1 MFRKR
6 DRAGKTPEP
15 YRHTV
20 MEGFIDDYRRVR
32 LFIALASL
40 VLLGVLFLLGGQE
53 GDVLVF
59 NALGLSVMAVHAGWS
74 IITGV
79 RTPRIAIFLD
89 ITVIGA
95 ASATS
100 VVESTSAIL
109 LAFWC
114 VLITFLTFGRS
125 RYLFYAYAATVYV
138 VTVSQAVPAP
148 DIALTISVLFM
159 IGVAVLILV
168 TVNQRMLMLE
178 LQRSQLLGSVSHEL
192 RNQLTGVM
200 GMIDL
205 ALDKNIVPSQEEVR
219 DLIVLARREAA
230 DATGIIE
237 DLLTASRMES
247 NVLDVATEP
256 VDLDREVAKVVD
268 HYPTEGMTIR
278 HTGPR
283 SGVVAL
289 ADQVRLRQ
297 VLRNLLS
304 NAVRYGGKSI
314 AISVHPDGAKVH
326 IQVADDGPGVPVGEE
341 ETIFLPYRR
350 AANTPRHKS
359 SVGLGLWISRRLA
372 KAMGG
377 DLTYR
382 HVAGETV
389 FEFTLP
395 VYAPPV
401 ITLPTPIAIAE
412 GTRPGGDH
420 IADGYSPEIS
430 IQRRD

>member
-1 MFRKR
+1 MPINRTWVRIVNRGWFRRR
-6 DRAGKTPEP
+6 DRAVSTSKP

-32 LFIALASL
+32 LIIALASL
-40 VLLGVLFLLGGQE
+40 ALLGVLFLVGTQ
-53 GDVLVF
+53 DNKVLIV
-59 NALGLSVMAVHAGWS
+59 NSLGLSLMAIHAGWNILS
-74 IITGV
+74 GV
-79 RTPRIAIFLD
+79 RAPRFALAVD
-89 ITVIGA
+89 MTVIGA
-95 ASATS
+95 ASVASSTES
-100 VVESTSAIL
+100 VAAIL

-114 VLITFLTFGRS
+114 VLITFLTYGRS
-125 RYLFYAYAATVYV
+125 RQIFYAYAAVLYV
-138 VTVSQAVPAP
+138 VEISLALAVP
-148 DIALTISVLFM
+148 DIALTISILFM
-159 IGVAVLILV
+159 VGVMVLVLI

-205 ALDKNIVPSQEEVR
+205 ALDRDIVPSQEEVR

-247 NVLDVATEP
+247 NVLDVASEP
-256 VDLDREVAKVVD
+256 VDLDLEVAKVVD
-268 HYPTEGMTIR
+268 HYPAEGMSIN
-278 HTGPR
+278 HTGSR

-326 IQVADDGPGVPVGEE
+326 IRVADDGPGVPVGEE

-382 HVAGETV
+382 HVTGETV

-395 VYAPPV
+395 VYEPPV
-401 ITLPTPIAIAE
+401 VGMAPAIAVTE
-412 GTRPGGDH
+412 ST
-420 IADGYSPEIS
+420 
-430 IQRRD
+430 

>member
-1 MFRKR
+1 
-6 DRAGKTPEP
+6 
-15 YRHTV
+15 

-32 LFIALASL
+32 LIIALAAL
-40 VLLGVLFLLGGQE
+40 ALLGLIFLIGGQDTNVLLV
-53 GDVLVF
+53 

-74 IITGV
+74 VITRV
-79 RTPRIAIFLD
+79 RTPRLAILVD
-89 ITVIGA
+89 VTVIGA
-95 ASATS
+95 AAATS
-100 VVESTSAIL
+100 AVEATLALL

-125 RYLFYAYAATVYV
+125 RALFYGYAASVYV
-138 VTVSQAVPAP
+138 VTVSLAEPAP
-148 DIALTISVLFM
+148 DIALTTSVLFM
-159 IGVAVLILV
+159 VAVMVLILI

-205 ALDKNIVPSQEEVR
+205 ALDKKIVPSEEEIR

-237 DLLTASRMES
+237 DLLTASRMEG
-247 NVLDVATEP
+247 NALDVAREP
-256 VDLDREVAKVVD
+256 VDLDQELARVVE

-278 HTGPR
+278 HDGPR
-283 SGVVAL
+283 SGVLAL

-314 AISVHPDGAKVH
+314 SISVHPDGAKVH
-326 IQVADDGPGVPVGEE
+326 IQIADDGPGVPAGEE

-372 KAMGG
+372 RAMGG

-382 HVAGETV
+382 HLEGQTV

-395 VYAPPV
+395 VYVGDRFYHPTGAPDAPV
-401 ITLPTPIAIAE
+401 GSQEPPAA
-412 GTRPGGDH
+412 GD
-420 IADGYSPEIS
+420 
-430 IQRRD
+430 RRVLSGDVFDP

>member
-1 MFRKR
+1 M
-6 DRAGKTPEP
+6 
-15 YRHTV
+15 
-20 MEGFIDDYRRVR
+20 
-32 LFIALASL
+32 
-40 VLLGVLFLLGGQE
+40 
-53 GDVLVF
+53 
-59 NALGLSVMAVHAGWS
+59 
-74 IITGV
+74 
-79 RTPRIAIFLD
+79 
-89 ITVIGA
+89 
-95 ASATS
+95 
-100 VVESTSAIL
+100 IL
-109 LAFWC
+109 L
-114 VLITFLTFGRS
+114 
-125 RYLFYAYAATVYV
+125 
-138 VTVSQAVPAP
+138 
-148 DIALTISVLFM
+148 TI
-159 IGVAVLILV
+159 
-168 TVNQRMLMLE
+168 NQRMLMLE

-205 ALDKNIVPSQEEVR
+205 ALDKDIVPTQDEVR
-219 DLIVLARREAA
+219 DLIILARREAA

-256 VDLDREVAKVVD
+256 VDLDLEVAKVVD

-278 HTGPR
+278 HAGPR

-314 AISVHPDGAKVH
+314 AISVVPDGAKVH
-326 IQVADDGPGVPVGEE
+326 IQVADDGPGVPAGEE

-382 HVAGETV
+382 HADGQTV

-395 VYAPPV
+395 VYIPPV
-401 ITLPTPIAIAE
+401 VTLPTPVAIAE
-412 GTRPGGDH
+412 GT
-420 IADGYSPEIS
+420 
-430 IQRRD
+430 

>member
-1 MFRKR
+1 M
-6 DRAGKTPEP
+6 PEP
-15 YRHTV
+15 YRHTL
-20 MEGFIDDYRRVR
+20 MEGFIDDYGRIR
-32 LFIALASL
+32 LFVALASL
-40 VLLGVLFLLGGQE
+40 ALLGVIFLVGEQKTN
-53 GDVLVF
+53 VLIV
-59 NALGLSVMAVHAGWS
+59 NALGLSIMAVHGGWS
-74 IITGV
+74 LITGV
-79 RTPRIAIFLD
+79 RTPRIALFVD
-89 ITVIGA
+89 VTVIGA
-95 ASATS
+95 AAATTA
-100 VVESTSAIL
+100 VQATWALL

-125 RYLFYAYAATVYV
+125 RLLFLAYATFVYV
-138 VTVSQAVPAP
+138 VTVRLAEPAP
-148 DIALTISVLFM
+148 DIALTISILFM
-159 IGVAVLILV
+159 VGLMVLILT
-168 TVNQRMLMLE
+168 TVNHRMMMLE
-178 LQRSQLLGSVSHEL
+178 IQRSQLLGSVSHEL

-237 DLLTASRMES
+237 DLLTASRIEG
-247 NVLDVATEP
+247 NALDVATEP
-256 VDLDREVAKVVD
+256 VDLGQEVAKIVD
-268 HYPTEGMTIR
+268 HYPSEGRTIR

-304 NAVRYGGKSI
+304 NAVRYGGKAI
-314 AISVHPDGAKVH
+314 AISVHPEGSKVH
-326 IQVADDGPGVPVGEE
+326 IQVADDGPGVPASEE

-382 HVAGETV
+382 HSNGETV
-389 FEFTLP
+389 FELTLP
-395 VYAPPV
+395 VYVPPATVAAPQPV
-401 ITLPTPIAIAE
+401 GVA
-412 GTRPGGDH
+412 GD
-420 IADGYSPEIS
+420 S
-430 IQRRD
+430 

>member
-1 MFRKR
+1 
-6 DRAGKTPEP
+6 
-15 YRHTV
+15 

-40 VLLGVLFLLGGQE
+40 ALLAVLFAVGGQE
-53 GDVLVF
+53 TSVLVV

-74 IITGV
+74 LITGV

-100 VVESTSAIL
+100 VVESASAIL
-109 LAFWC
+109 FAFWC

-125 RYLFYAYAATVYV
+125 RLLFFGYAAVVYV
-138 VTVSQAVPAP
+138 LTIAQARPVPDASLTVS
-148 DIALTISVLFM
+148 ILFM
-159 IGVAVLILV
+159 IGVVVMILL
-168 TVNQRMLMLE
+168 TINQRMLMLE

-205 ALDKNIVPSQEEVR
+205 ALDKDIVPTQDEVR
-219 DLIVLARREAA
+219 DLIILARREAA

-256 VDLDREVAKVVD
+256 VDLDLEVAKVVD

-314 AISVHPDGAKVH
+314 AISVVPDGAKVH
-326 IQVADDGPGVPVGEE
+326 IQVADDGPGVPAGEE

-382 HVAGETV
+382 HADGQTV

-395 VYAPPV
+395 VYIPPV
-401 ITLPTPIAIAE
+401 VTLPTPVAIAE
-412 GTRPGGDH
+412 GT
-420 IADGYSPEIS
+420 
-430 IQRRD
+430 

>member
-1 MFRKR
+1 MFRRR
-6 DRAGKTPEP
+6 DRAGKTPKP

-32 LFIALASL
+32 LIIALASL
-40 VLLGVLFLLGGQE
+40 GLLGVLFLVGGQE
-53 GDVLVF
+53 TTVLVV
-59 NALGLSVMAVHAGWS
+59 NALGLSIMAVHAGWS
-74 IITGV
+74 LFTGV
-79 RTPRIAIFLD
+79 RTPRIALALD

-100 VVESTSAIL
+100 AVESTSAIL

-125 RYLFYAYAATVYV
+125 RYLFYGYAAIVYF
-138 VTVSQAVPAP
+138 VTVSRVEPAP
-148 DIALTISVLFM
+148 DLALTLSVLFM
-159 IGVAVLILV
+159 IGVAVTILI

-205 ALDKNIVPSQEEVR
+205 ALDRDIVPSAEEVR
-219 DLIVLARREAA
+219 DLIILARREAA
-230 DATGIIE
+230 DANGVIE

-247 NVLDVATEP
+247 NALDVATEP
-256 VDLDREVAKVVD
+256 VDLDLEVAKVVD
-268 HYPTEGMTIR
+268 HYPSEGMTIS

-304 NAVRYGGKSI
+304 NAVRYGGKAI
-314 AISVHPDGAKVH
+314 AISVHPDGARVH
-326 IQVADDGPGVPVGEE
+326 IRVADNGPGVPAGEE

-350 AANTPRHKS
+350 AANTRRHKS

-401 ITLPTPIAIAE
+401 IAQSMPIAAV
-412 GTRPGGDH
+412 D
-420 IADGYSPEIS
+420 DF
-430 IQRRD
+430 

>member
-1 MFRKR
+1 MPINKTWAPTVIREMFRKR
-6 DRAGKTPEP
+6 DRAAKTPKP

-32 LFIALASL
+32 LIIALASL
-40 VLLGVLFLLGGQE
+40 VLLGVLFLVGTQ
-53 GDVLVF
+53 DNKVLIV
-59 NALGLSVMAVHAGWS
+59 NALGLSLMAVHAGWNILS
-74 IITGV
+74 GV
-79 RTPRIAIFLD
+79 RAPRFALAVD
-89 ITVIGA
+89 MTVIGA
-95 ASATS
+95 ASVASSTES
-100 VVESTSAIL
+100 VAAIL

-114 VLITFLTFGRS
+114 VLITFLTYGRS
-125 RYLFYAYAATVYV
+125 RQAFYAYAAVLYV
-138 VTVSQAVPAP
+138 AEISMAAAVP
-148 DIALTISVLFM
+148 DIALTISIIFM
-159 IGVAVLILV
+159 VGVMVLILI

-205 ALDKNIVPSQEEVR
+205 ALDKNIVTTEEEVR
-219 DLIVLARREAA
+219 DLIILARREAA

-247 NVLDVATEP
+247 NVLDVASEP
-256 VDLDREVAKVVD
+256 VELDLEVAKIVD
-268 HYPTEGMTIR
+268 HYPAEGMSIN

-283 SGVVAL
+283 TGVVAL

-326 IQVADDGPGVPVGEE
+326 IRVADDGPGVPAGEE

-377 DLTYR
+377 DLTYS
-382 HVAGETV
+382 HLGDQTV

-395 VYAPPV
+395 VYAPPAV
-401 ITLPTPIAIAE
+401 NLPTAVVIE
-412 GTRPGGDH
+412 ST
-420 IADGYSPEIS
+420 
-430 IQRRD
+430 

>member
-1 MFRKR
+1 MPINRTWAPTVNRAMFRKR
-6 DRAGKTPEP
+6 DRGKTMTKP

-32 LFIALASL
+32 FIISLASL
-40 VLLGVLFLLGGQE
+40 ALLGGLFLAGTQE
-53 GDVLVF
+53 SRVLAV
-59 NALGLSVMAVHAGWS
+59 NALGLSIMAIHAGWS
-74 IITGV
+74 LKSGV
-79 RTPRIAIFLD
+79 RTPRFALALD
-89 ITVIGA
+89 MTAIGA
-95 ASATS
+95 ASAASSTES
-100 VVESTSAIL
+100 VSAIL

-114 VLITFLTFGRS
+114 VLITFVTFGRS
-125 RYLFYAYAATVYV
+125 RYLFYAYAALLYV
-138 VTVSQAVPAP
+138 GQISLASPVPELS
-148 DIALTISVLFM
+148 LTISVLFM
-159 IGVAVLILV
+159 VAVMVVILV
-168 TVNQRMLMLE
+168 TINQRMMMLE

-205 ALDKNIVPSQEEVR
+205 ALDKDVVPTSEEIR
-219 DLIVLARREAA
+219 DLITLARREAA
-230 DATGIIE
+230 DAAGIIE

-247 NVLDVATEP
+247 NVLDVASEP
-256 VDLDREVAKVVD
+256 VDLDQEVAKVVS
-268 HYPTEGMTIR
+268 HYPTEGMSIR

-314 AISVHPDGAKVH
+314 AISVHPDGAKAH
-326 IQVADDGPGVPVGEE
+326 IRVADDGPGVPAGEE

-350 AANTPRHKS
+350 AANTPRHRS

-377 DLTYR
+377 DLTYS
-382 HVAGETV
+382 HVGGQTV

-401 ITLPTPIAIAE
+401 IAQPAPIAAVE
-412 GTRPGGDH
+412 SG
-420 IADGYSPEIS
+420 
-430 IQRRD
+430 

>member
-1 MFRKR
+1 MLRKR
-6 DRAGKTPEP
+6 DRGKILAKP

-32 LFIALASL
+32 FVIALASIG
-40 VLLGVLFLLGGQE
+40 LLGVLFIVGGQE
-53 GDVLVF
+53 TDVLLL

-95 ASATS
+95 ASAAS
-100 VVESTSAIL
+100 AVQSTSAIL

-125 RYLFYAYAATVYV
+125 RYLFYFYATFVYV
-138 VTVSQAVPAP
+138 VTVSRAEPAP
-148 DIALTISVLFM
+148 DLALTISVLFM

-205 ALDKNIVPSQEEVR
+205 ALDKDVVPSADEVR
-219 DLIVLARREAA
+219 DLIILARREAA

-247 NVLDVATEP
+247 NVLDVASEP
-256 VDLDREVAKVVD
+256 VDLDQEVAKVVD
-268 HYPTEGMTIR
+268 HYPTEGMAIR

-283 SGVVAL
+283 TGVVAL

-314 AISVHPDGAKVH
+314 AISVHPDGARVH
-326 IQVADDGPGVPVGEE
+326 IRVADDGPGVPAGEE

-372 KAMGG
+372 KAMSG

-382 HVAGETV
+382 HADGQTV

-395 VYAPPV
+395 VYVPPV
-401 ITLPTPIAIAE
+401 VTLPTPFAITE
-412 GTRPGGDH
+412 GT
-420 IADGYSPEIS
+420 
-430 IQRRD
+430 

>member
-1 MFRKR
+1 
-6 DRAGKTPEP
+6 
-15 YRHTV
+15 

-32 LFIALASL
+32 FIIALASL
-40 VLLGVLFLLGGQE
+40 GLLGVIFVLGGQQTN
-53 GDVLVF
+53 VLLV
-59 NALGLSVMAVHAGWS
+59 NALGLSIMAVHAGWS
-74 IITGV
+74 LITRV
-79 RTPRIAIFLD
+79 RTPRIAIFVD
-89 ITVIGA
+89 VTVIGA
-95 ASATS
+95 AAATS
-100 VVESTSAIL
+100 AVEATWALL

-125 RYLFYAYAATVYV
+125 RVLFYVYVAIVYVATVNL
-138 VTVSQAVPAP
+138 AEPAP
-148 DIALTISVLFM
+148 DLALTMSVLFM
-159 IGVAVLILV
+159 VAVMVLILI

-205 ALDKNIVPSQEEVR
+205 ALDRNIVPSPEEIR
-219 DLIVLARREAA
+219 DLMVLARREAA

-237 DLLTASRMES
+237 DLLTASRMEG
-247 NVLDVATEP
+247 NALDVATEP
-256 VDLDREVAKVVD
+256 VDLDQEVARVIE
-268 HYPTEGMTIR
+268 HYPIEGMTIR

-314 AISVHPDGAKVH
+314 TISVHPNGARAH
-326 IQVADDGPGVPVGEE
+326 IRVADDGAGVPVGEE

-395 VYAPPV
+395 VYSPPIV
-401 ITLPTPIAIAE
+401 AQPVPIAA
-412 GTRPGGDH
+412 
-420 IADGYSPEIS
+420 
-430 IQRRD
+430 RDDFS

>member
-1 MFRKR
+1 
-6 DRAGKTPEP
+6 
-15 YRHTV
+15 

-32 LFIALASL
+32 LIISLASL
-40 VLLGVLFLLGGQE
+40 ALLGVLFLIGGQE
-53 GDVLVF
+53 TNVLVL
-59 NALGLSVMAVHAGWS
+59 NALGLSIMALHAGWS
-74 IITGV
+74 LLTGV
-79 RTPRIAIFLD
+79 RTPRIAIALD

-109 LAFWC
+109 FAFWC
-114 VLITFLTFGRS
+114 ILITFLTFGRS
-125 RYLFYAYAATVYV
+125 RNLFYAYAAIVYIASL
-138 VTVSQAVPAP
+138 TRAEPVP
-148 DIALTISVLFM
+148 DVALTISILFM
-159 IGVAVLILV
+159 VGVMVVILL

-205 ALDKNIVPSQEEVR
+205 ALDKDVVPSQEEVR

-247 NVLDVATEP
+247 NVLDVASEP
-256 VDLDREVAKVVD
+256 VDLDLEVAKVID
-268 HYPTEGMTIR
+268 HYPTEGMSIK

-314 AISVHPDGAKVH
+314 AISVHPDGARAH
-326 IQVADDGPGVPVGEE
+326 IRVADDGPGVPTGEE

-377 DLTYR
+377 DLTYSR
-382 HVAGETV
+382 VGGQTV
-389 FEFTLP
+389 FELTLP
-395 VYAPPV
+395 VYTPSVA
-401 ITLPTPIAIAE
+401 PIATAIAID
-412 GTRPGGDH
+412 T
-420 IADGYSPEIS
+420 I
-430 IQRRD
+430 

>member
-1 MFRKR
+1 VNLAMFYKR
-6 DRAGKTPEP
+6 DRSVKTPKP

-32 LFIALASL
+32 FILAMASL
-40 VLLGVLFLLGGQE
+40 ALLGVIFFVGGQE
-53 GDVLVF
+53 RSVLLV
-59 NALGLSVMAVHAGWS
+59 NALGLAIMAAHAGWS
-74 IITGV
+74 LITGV

-95 ASATS
+95 ASATTA
-100 VVESTSAIL
+100 VESTWALL

-125 RYLFYAYAATVYV
+125 RALFYAYAGIVYVATV
-138 VTVSQAVPAP
+138 SLAKPAP
-148 DIALTISVLFM
+148 GIALTVSVLFM
-159 IGVAVLILV
+159 VGAMVLLLT

-205 ALDKNIVPSQEEVR
+205 ALDRSIVPSQEEVR

-237 DLLTASRMES
+237 DLLTASRMEG
-247 NVLDVATEP
+247 NALDVASEP
-256 VDLDREVAKVVD
+256 VDLDDEVARVVD
-268 HYPTEGMTIR
+268 HYPTEGTTIR
-278 HTGPR
+278 HTGFR
-283 SGVVAL
+283 TGVVAR

-314 AISVHPDGAKVH
+314 AISVHQDGASAYVR
-326 IQVADDGPGVPVGEE
+326 VADDGAGVPAGEE

-350 AANTPRHKS
+350 AADTPRHKS

-382 HVAGETV
+382 RLNGETV
-389 FEFTLP
+389 FEVTLP
-395 VYAPPV
+395 VYIPPV
-401 ITLPTPIAIAE
+401 VTLPKPIAIA
-412 GTRPGGDH
+412 
-420 IADGYSPEIS
+420 
-430 IQRRD
+430 